1 MLQRCKIYWSKKMK
15 RIKLNYIV
23 DLALF
28 AQFVLVGYSGLL
40 LFIDGRGTPH
50 LWKLIH
56 EQLGILMLIFF
67 IAHITL
73 HWRWIVCTTKNFFR
87 KETEMK
93 ACEIIEAH
101 YTPMD

>member
-1 MLQRCKIYWSKKMK
+1 MK

-40 LFIDGRGTPH
+40 LFINDHGTSH

-67 IAHITL
+67 IAHIAL
-73 HWRWIVCTTKNFFR
+73 HWNWMAFTTKKFFTR
-87 KETEMK
+87 ENETK
-93 ACEIIEAH
+93 AGEIIEAN
-101 YTPMD
+101 YISMD